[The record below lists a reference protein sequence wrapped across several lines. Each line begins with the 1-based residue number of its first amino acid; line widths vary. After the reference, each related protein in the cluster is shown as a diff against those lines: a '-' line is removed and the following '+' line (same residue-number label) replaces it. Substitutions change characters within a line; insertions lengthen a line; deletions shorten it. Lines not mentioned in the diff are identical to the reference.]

1 MMGAVLPR
9 PVQEDQGDAVQSDG
23 QGTTA
28 ITTTAKS
35 AQTVAPI
42 VVSLGKESR
51 KRIRQL
57 KRGRGKL
64 VDEVAHVMDQVRTSF
79 GDHAEGKVLV
89 PVVLVYRRKR
99 RRGWGLWG

>member
-1 MMGAVLPR
+1 M
-9 PVQEDQGDAVQSDG
+9 QNDG

-28 ITTTAKS
+28 ITTTS
-35 AQTVAPI
+35 RSPQTVAPI

-89 PVVLVYRRKR
+89 PVVLVYRSKR
-99 RRGWGLWG
+99 RRGWGLWS

>member
-1 MMGAVLPR
+1 
-9 PVQEDQGDAVQSDG
+9 VQNDG

-28 ITTTAKS
+28 ITTTS
-35 AQTVAPI
+35 TNAQTVAPI

-64 VDEVAHVMDQVRTSF
+64 VDEVAHVLDQVRASF

-99 RRGWGLWG
+99 RRTWGMWG